1 MQLSI
6 NNPVRGYFSC
16 SWSLMTLQDIFILFS
31 LVYTTSISNVL
42 KETHLPSQTCSSH
55 IFLIL
60 TYIFSLSRLKISGVI
75 FGLFLSFISS
85 SNQLINPADFTPF
98 VSNYNLLQISNATKF
113 HSINVFIN
121 YVIFIRHVLV
131 SGTLVRIEDT
141 RKNIAYSLLS
151 ITFKCCGYWYRSLR
165 VK

>member
-1 MQLSI
+1 
-6 NNPVRGYFSC
+6 
-16 SWSLMTLQDIFILFS
+16 MTLQDIFIPFS
-31 LVYTTSISNVL
+31 LVYTTSISNAL
-42 KETHLPSQTCSSH
+42 EETHLPSQTCSSH
-55 IFLIL
+55 IFLVL

-85 SNQLINPADFTPF
+85 SNQLINPADFTRF

-113 HSINVFIN
+113 NSINVFIN

-131 SGTLVRIEDT
+131 SGTLVRIEDI
-141 RKNIAYSLLS
+141 RMNIAYSLLS
-151 ITFKCCGYWYRSLR
+151 IIFKCCGYWYRSLR